1 MTLSQQDTAST
12 DMPLA
17 NDANRCFRVTGIAL
31 PYIDNAKT
39 VAVTL
44 LLNLLL
50 AWLFRLKQ
58 YEARDIV
65 VDAVICAWLTVVIDV
80 MVVWHCVK
88 KARAAGAVPNEVP
101 VSKLMMLLPKNRF
114 GLIVVFGVAFTG
126 LCVGINH
133 TVFSWFGFESWTFG
147 QFLLYKLIYSLI
159 LSERIVSLGI
169 LRLVQQ
175 DCRQSD
181 CRQSDDMHS
190 APIAQPIKNPL
201 PSLSGVRELFSTVS
215 ANLALQLFFNPYLG
229 EYAIGGNRSII
240 AEGVIA
246 SAVTCFIVVGM
257 ITKTLDTARAHGE
270 FHVPANR
277 WLTIWPKNRWGFAV
291 LCSLVAATI
300 AATVFVMLFQLYG
313 FASWTFYEFFWI
325 KMAYLTALSRILVA
339 VTIRRFT
346 QPDIVD

>member
-1 MTLSQQDTAST
+1 MS
-12 DMPLA
+12 LA
-17 NDANRCFRVTGIAL
+17 NDTNPRFRMTGIAL

-50 AWLFRLKQ
+50 AWLFRLNQ

-88 KARAAGAVPNEVP
+88 KARAAGAVPQEVP
-101 VSKLMMLLPKNRF
+101 VSQLMMRLPKNRF
-114 GLIVVFGVAFTG
+114 GLIAVLGVVFTA

-147 QFLLYKLIYSLI
+147 QFLLYKLVYSLI

-169 LRLVQQ
+169 LRLVQP
-175 DCRQSD
+175 DCRQP
-181 CRQSDDMHS
+181 DDVHTT
-190 APIAQPIKNPL
+190 PIAQPVAQPIKYPL
-201 PSLSGVRELFSTVS
+201 PGLNGIRELFSTVS
-215 ANLALQLFFNPYLG
+215 ANLAIQLFFNPYLG
-229 EYAIGGNRSII
+229 EYTFGGARSII

-257 ITKTLDTARAHGE
+257 LTKTLDMARANGE
-270 FHVPANR
+270 FHVPPNR
-277 WLTIWPKNRWGFAV
+277 WLMIWPKNRWGFAC
-291 LCSLVAATI
+291 LCTLAAAPI
-300 AATVFVMLFQLYG
+300 AATVFVTLFQLYG
-313 FASWTFYEFFWI
+313 FTSWTFYEFFWV

-339 VTIRRFT
+339 ATIRRFT
-346 QPDIVD
+346 QPDIFGERCASRMTPKT